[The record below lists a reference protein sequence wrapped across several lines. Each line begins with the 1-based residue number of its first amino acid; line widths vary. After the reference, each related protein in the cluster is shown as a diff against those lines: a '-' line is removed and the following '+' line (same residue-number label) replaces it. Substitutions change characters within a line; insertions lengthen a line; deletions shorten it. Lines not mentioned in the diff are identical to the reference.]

1 MNNPPPSNKKSLT
14 IFSVE
19 EEEMEAISFERIG
32 INTMHYKDRTSI
44 ISAKYADV
52 TTCLGEIRPNTGVEF
67 IPAPIPSIY
76 GIDVDDV
83 LVRNQVMVIVAV
95 AKSSGGDPIGTAGD
109 YITVIHQNTNE
120 VIGSGLVTGSPGNLV
135 ANIFILYAA
144 SETGDT
150 IKFRYHVA
158 NSETVYSSLPA
169 YNRTL
174 SNNSISV
181 DIRFNLEGGGTPE
194 T

>member
-67 IPAPIPSIY
+67 EPVPIPSIY

-83 LVRNQVMVIVAV
+83 LVRNQVMVIRAV

-109 YITVIHQNTNE
+109 HITVIHQNTND
-120 VIGSGLVTGSPGNLV
+120 VIGIGLVTGNHGNLV
-135 ANIFILYAA
+135 ANIGILYAA
-144 SETGDT
+144 SETGNK
-150 IKFRYHVA
+150 IKFRYY
-158 NSETVYSSLPA
+158 TSSTSYPSLTTSDQ
-169 YNRTL
+169 TL